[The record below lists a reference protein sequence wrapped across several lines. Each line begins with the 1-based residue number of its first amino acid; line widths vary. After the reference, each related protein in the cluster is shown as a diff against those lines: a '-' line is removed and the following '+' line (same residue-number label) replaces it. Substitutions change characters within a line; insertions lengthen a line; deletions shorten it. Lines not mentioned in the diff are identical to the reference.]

1 LFSNN
6 PKRPNIYSESAWP
19 GSGFYGGS
27 WTQPLNI
34 SWESLQ
40 NSISM
45 SMSAGINGI
54 NNWVTEICG
63 IESFQNGILTD
74 DQIEICT
81 RWAEITA
88 YLPMVRI
95 KGDLSEYIV
104 YNN

>member
-1 LFSNN
+1 
-6 PKRPNIYSESAWP
+6 
-19 GSGFYGGS
+19 
-27 WTQPLNI
+27 
-34 SWESLQ
+34 
-40 NSISM
+40 M

-63 IESFQNGILTD
+63 IEIFQNGILTD

-81 RWAEITA
+81 RWAEIAA